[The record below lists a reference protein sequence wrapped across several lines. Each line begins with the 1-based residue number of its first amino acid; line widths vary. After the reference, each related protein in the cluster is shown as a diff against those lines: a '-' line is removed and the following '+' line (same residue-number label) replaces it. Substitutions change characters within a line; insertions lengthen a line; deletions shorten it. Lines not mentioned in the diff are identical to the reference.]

1 VAELRAKHLRRYH
14 VGMSFTRLRALALI
28 LFTIGAMACRTGVPV
43 VDTGPKPPTRDGTIA
58 GHVSSTGGAAVVGR
72 IVRAISIES
81 GQKYETSTNNAGTYT
96 LKVPPGRYRLEVE
109 LRSGEK
115 LSKEPGETKIDN
127 SDLDPNRDFV
137 IAPGQ

>member
-1 VAELRAKHLRRYH
+1 MW
-14 VGMSFTRLRALALI
+14 GMRFTRLRALALI
-28 LFTIGAMACRTGVPV
+28 LLAIVAVACRTGVPV

-58 GHVSSTGGAAVVGR
+58 GHVSSAGGSAVPGR
-72 IVRAISIES
+72 VVRAISIES
-81 GQKYETSTNNAGTYT
+81 GKKFEVTTNSAGTYT

-109 LRSGEK
+109 LRAGEK

-137 IAPGQ
+137 IVPGQ